1 MDLVRL
7 ICVNRVRLWRERIK
21 VRRGTYAADCSATL
35 LEHNDWRA
43 DRNTIVQIL
52 DVGVEHPDASVRYR
66 PSNRR
71 RPVRAVNSV
80 ERVFAR
86 AIEIKGSC
94 AEWVGRPARHAAR
107 VPRIFARLAPDHI
120 LGRAP
125 AWPPCLSAYDSVP
138 AKREACPANTHAIA
152 PRCSRFFN
160 QIQKP
165 IARIDYDCARF
176 VATKTDPARL
186 QFAA

>member
-52 DVGVEHPDASVRYR
+52 DVGIEHPDATVRYR

-80 ERVFAR
+80 ERVFA
-86 AIEIKGSC
+86 
-94 AEWVGRPARHAAR
+94 
-107 VPRIFARLAPDHI
+107 
-120 LGRAP
+120 
-125 AWPPCLSAYDSVP
+125 
-138 AKREACPANTHAIA
+138 
-152 PRCSRFFN
+152 
-160 QIQKP
+160 
-165 IARIDYDCARF
+165 
-176 VATKTDPARL
+176 
-186 QFAA
+186 